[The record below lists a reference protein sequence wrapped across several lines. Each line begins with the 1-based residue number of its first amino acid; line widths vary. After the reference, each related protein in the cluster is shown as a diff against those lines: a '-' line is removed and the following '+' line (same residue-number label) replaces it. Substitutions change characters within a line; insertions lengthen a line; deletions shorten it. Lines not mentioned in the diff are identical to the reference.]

1 MIRRRGEKES
11 CDKEERRSAV
21 ARMRAVRL
29 HLDVISGQFSSN
41 CVLSLCVMII
51 LRFLRVM
58 PTFHFNI

>member
-11 CDKEERRSAV
+11 FNKEERRIAV

-41 CVLSLCVMII
+41 
-51 LRFLRVM
+51 
-58 PTFHFNI
+58 